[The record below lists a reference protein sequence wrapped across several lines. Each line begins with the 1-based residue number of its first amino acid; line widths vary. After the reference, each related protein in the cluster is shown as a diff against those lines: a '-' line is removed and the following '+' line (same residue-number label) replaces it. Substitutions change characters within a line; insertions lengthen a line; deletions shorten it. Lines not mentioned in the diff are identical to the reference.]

1 MQKFR
6 LVTSRPVVI
15 AALLLAVV
23 NGLLYATNPL
33 SKVDPELL
41 MGARSWAWW
50 AVQDYKK
57 VQPDVVVTG
66 SSMVMHPLWHQEA
79 QYRQQN
85 VELIVDHRSHFLE
98 SFLNKST
105 GLDQATSKPVKV
117 FNFGLPG
124 GMASDAFITVRAIS
138 QMPQPKPKV
147 AVICLCV
154 RDMMDNS
161 FGCAATSRHYDLFSR
176 LADTSDVAE
185 LAVPKPLDKGRVLL
199 RDAVFLKRK
208 NKEVN
213 AVLTAQTH
221 EIANI
226 AYKDLPPSP
235 LDKVSPEKSVKFAF
249 QNDEL
254 EQGFWIAK
262 PNVPRWYVEA
272 SADCRKRM
280 RRTNDDVFNN
290 QVAFLDLCLKEC
302 KQNGIVPVLVNMPTS
317 PVMKQVL
324 KPGMYERHMNALT
337 TMAKKWNVEL
347 IDANQDIYT
356 AEDFTDWAHM
366 HATGGEKAFGIV
378 GRALAGNKVA
388 MKGLASPSQLPSRSP
403 SQPPSQ
409 LATKKEAGHAF

>member
-15 AALLLAVV
+15 AAVLLAVV

-98 SFLNKST
+98 SFLDKAT
-105 GLDQATSKPVKV
+105 GKPVKV

-213 AVLTAQTH
+213 AVLTAKTR
-221 EIANI
+221 EIASK
-226 AYKDLPPSP
+226 AYKHLPPSP
-235 LDKVSPEKSVKFAF
+235 LDNVSPEKSVKFAF

-337 TMAKKWNVEL
+337 AMAKKWNVEL

-366 HATGGEKAFGIV
+366 HATGGQKAFGII
-378 GRALAGNKVA
+378 GRALAANTVA
-388 MKGLASPSQLPSRSP
+388 VKQLSASSQV
-403 SQPPSQ
+403 
-409 LATKKEAGHAF
+409 ATTKEAGHAF

>member
-15 AALLLAVV
+15 AALLLVVV
-23 NGLLYATNPL
+23 NGLLYLTNPL

-98 SFLNKST
+98 SFLEKAA
-105 GLDQATSKPVKV
+105 GKPVKV

-124 GMASDAFITVRAIS
+124 GMASDAFITIRAIS
-138 QMPQPKPKV
+138 QMQQQPKPKV

-176 LADTSDVAE
+176 LADTSDVSE

-208 NKEVN
+208 NKEVK
-213 AVLTAQTH
+213 AVLTAHTKEVTDQ
-221 EIANI
+221 
-226 AYKDLPPSP
+226 AYAHLPPSP
-235 LDKVSPEKSVKFAF
+235 LDQVSPEKSVKFAF

-272 SADCRKRM
+272 GDDCRRRM

-290 QVAFLDLCLKEC
+290 QVAFLDLALKEC
-302 KQNGIVPVLVNMPTS
+302 RQNGIVPVLVNMPTS
-317 PVMKQVL
+317 PTMKQAM
-324 KPGMYERHMNALT
+324 KPGVYERHMNALNT
-337 TMAKKWNVEL
+337 LAKKWNIEL
-347 IDANQDIYT
+347 IDANQNIYT
-356 AEDFTDWAHM
+356 PEDFTDWAHM
-366 HATGGEKAFGIV
+366 HATGGEKAFGLI
-378 GRALAGNKVA
+378 GRAIAANTVA
-388 MKGLASPSQLPSRSP
+388 VKQLASPSQL
-403 SQPPSQ
+403 
-409 LATKKEAGHAF
+409 ATTKEAGHAF

>member
-33 SKVDPELL
+33 AKVDPELL

-50 AVQDYKK
+50 AVQDYKNI
-57 VQPDVVVTG
+57 QPDVVVTG

-98 SFLNKST
+98 SFLEKAA
-105 GLDQATSKPVKV
+105 GKPVKV

-221 EIANI
+221 EIANQ

-280 RRTNDDVFNN
+280 RRSNDDVFNN

-337 TMAKKWNVEL
+337 TMAKKWNVAL

-366 HATGGEKAFGIV
+366 HATGGEKAFGII
-378 GRALAGNKVA
+378 GRSLAANTVA
-388 MKGLASPSQLPSRSP
+388 VKQLSASSQV
-403 SQPPSQ
+403 
-409 LATKKEAGHAF
+409 ATTKEAGHAF